1 MVSLQSNSHLQTL
14 VKPCALGHLSI
25 VTGGNVN
32 TPWPCITSRYYSADD
47 FSDLFMDS
55 VFSQACDD
63 EHSDTDSRERLPISS
78 VCALSLSLALSHFC
92 VFVSYFVS
100 AL

>member
-1 MVSLQSNSHLQTL
+1 M
-14 VKPCALGHLSI
+14 KPCALGHLSI

-78 VCALSLSLALSHFC
+78 VCALSLSHTLSFLCICLLFC
-92 VFVSYFVS
+92 VCSINSTYFDFPE
-100 AL
+100 L